1 MSIVPGQTR
10 GPSALDYID
19 SFTEAGV
26 GGSAI
31 IRAMTSDAARLLGVD
46 KERGTLRVG
55 LAADI
60 VAISGDPIKDPSSL
74 KNVVFVMKEGKTYK
88 MP

>member
-1 MSIVPGQTR
+1 
-10 GPSALDYID
+10 
-19 SFTEAGV
+19 
-26 GGSAI
+26 
-31 IRAMTSDAARLLGVD
+31 MTSDAARLLGVD

>member
-1 MSIVPGQTR
+1 VPGQTR
-10 GPSALDYID
+10 GQDYID

-31 IRAMTSDAARLLGVD
+31 IQAMTSDAAHLLGVD
-46 KERGTLRVG
+46 KKRGTLKVG
-55 LAADI
+55 MAADI

-74 KNVVFVMKEGKTYK
+74 KKVVFVMKDGKIYK